1 LREDNADVRLT
12 PVGRRLGLVDD
23 RRWQRL
29 DQKHAAVVRETR
41 RLRTLR
47 LRPEAV
53 GADIAEALFGRA
65 LERDYSL
72 ADLLRRPGVS
82 FDHVS
87 QAAAVLDD
95 GAVSRETLRQELGDW
110 LADSVIEQIQIE
122 LKYAG
127 YVQRQ
132 SAAVARLA
140 ADEDTSIPADFEYT
154 AIQALSHEARQ
165 VLSRRRPETLGQAG
179 RLPGI
184 TPATVAVLK
193 VFLKRSRAGRD
204 QASART
210 AA

>member
-23 RRWQRL
+23 RRWQRF

-53 GADIAEALFGRA
+53 KADIAEALFGRA

-95 GAVSRETLRQELGDW
+95 GAVSRETLRRELGDW
-110 LADSVIEQIQIE
+110 LADAVIEQIQIE

-132 SAAVARLA
+132 SAAVERLA